1 MLMKV
6 TIFLMFL
13 CTDFSQLFLIL
24 NLQDPESTPNSPLQG
39 QLAGQECKDIISN
52 VSDR

>member
-1 MLMKV
+1 MKV

-24 NLQDPESTPNSPLQG
+24 NLQAPESTRNSPLQG
-39 QLAGQECKDIISN
+39 QLAGQGSQDIISN
-52 VSDR
+52 ISER